1 MRIKGQARRRK
12 MMKQITV
19 TNQSES
25 FVGEEQFLVWM
36 EFLLTFLFRGFL
48 LLAIPVFILAINLL

>member
-1 MRIKGQARRRK
+1 MRIKGQARRRR

-25 FVGEEQFLVWM
+25 FVGEEQILVWM

>member
-1 MRIKGQARRRK
+1 
-12 MMKQITV
+12 MKQITV

-25 FVGEEQFLVWM
+25 FVGEEQILVWM

>member
-25 FVGEEQFLVWM
+25 FVGEEQFLVCM